1 MQQQM
6 RWERDAPYSSPRLLF
21 QFFGMENAC
30 IFKLLSGLDLETYTK
45 ESLGLAAA
53 DQHDICESCH
63 SEKTQK
69 LFFFNHVDSTLN
81 FHNSDQ
87 LLSVSRS
94 NFFLLS
100 MAFRLL
106 KKLLPELLF
115 KYWEN
120 CLFQPLGNALPSYSQ
135 LFFFLGKETRKTKSI
150 RELYKNTKHRKAMT
164 VCSLATMRSR
174 AVPRISWTFLWQSL
188 RQKWGLPQ

>member
-1 MQQQM
+1 MHLT
-6 RWERDAPYSSPRLLF
+6 SLLDCF
-21 QFFGMENAC
+21 SNSLAWKMHAFLNFF
-30 IFKLLSGLDLETYTK
+30 LDLIWKHTRKKVWNWLLQINMTYVNHVT
-45 ESLGLAAA
+45 
-53 DQHDICESCH
+53 
-63 SEKTQK
+63 EKTQK

-135 LFFFLGKETRKTKSI
+135 LFSFWEKKREKPRASESFTRIPSTGK
-150 RELYKNTKHRKAMT
+150 
-164 VCSLATMRSR
+164 
-174 AVPRISWTFLWQSL
+174 Q
-188 RQKWGLPQ
+188 

>member
-1 MQQQM
+1 
-6 RWERDAPYSSPRLLF
+6 
-21 QFFGMENAC
+21 MENAC

-135 LFFFLGKETRKTKSI
+135 LFSFWEKKREKPRASESFTRIPSTGK
-150 RELYKNTKHRKAMT
+150 
-164 VCSLATMRSR
+164 
-174 AVPRISWTFLWQSL
+174 Q
-188 RQKWGLPQ
+188 